1 MNLNSTQ
8 RFSDRVE
15 NYIKFRPS
23 YPTEILDFLSSK
35 LGFSK
40 SSLVADIGSG
50 TGLLTKIFL
59 ENGNSVFAVEP
70 NKEMREAGEKILSE
84 FTNLKSID
92 GTAEVTTL
100 AEKSIDFV
108 VAGQAFHWFE
118 IVKTKAEF
126 KRILKP
132 NGFVV
137 LVWNK
142 RRNDK
147 PFLVEYEKL
156 IQEFAV
162 DYEKIK
168 HTSADKGKEVQE
180 FFGGEKLNVKTF
192 DNFQEFDFEG
202 LKGRLLS
209 SSYAP
214 NENHPN
220 HKPMIQALKQLFKQ
234 FQQNGQIRID
244 YKTNVFWGRV

>member
-23 YPTEILDFLSSK
+23 YPTEILDFLSSE
-35 LGFSK
+35 LGFSN

-70 NKEMREAGEKILSE
+70 NKEMREAGEKILTE
-84 FTNLKSID
+84 FPKLKSID
-92 GTAEVTTL
+92 GTAEETTL
-100 AEKSIDFV
+100 TENSVDFIT
-108 VAGQAFHWFE
+108 AGQAFHWFD
-118 IVKTKAEF
+118 IVKTKIEF

-132 NGFVV
+132 NGFVA

-156 IQEFAV
+156 IREFAV

-168 HTSADKGKEVQE
+168 HTSKDKDKEVEE
-180 FFGGEKLNVKTF
+180 FFGSVNLNVKTF

-220 HKPMIQALKQLFKQ
+220 HKPMIQVLKQLFEK
-234 FQQNGQIRID
+234 FQQSGKIRID
-244 YKTNVFWGRV
+244 YKTNVFWGRI